1 MTFKVVFK
9 VAELL
14 RHARLWIL
22 DDLKNLTFD
31 DLEKIFKV
39 AEKKFFGFVGF
50 LEIFE
55 NLTLG

>member
-9 VAELL
+9 VAELVRNVPL
-14 RHARLWIL
+14 SIL
-22 DDLKNLTFD
+22 DDLKNLTLD

-39 AEKKFFGFVGF
+39 AEKKFFGFFGF

>member
-1 MTFKVVFK
+1 MTFNIVFK
-9 VAELL
+9 VAELV
-14 RHARLWIL
+14 RHAPLCFL
-22 DDLKNLTFD
+22 DDFKNLTLD

-39 AEKKFFGFVGF
+39 AEKKFFGFFGF

>member
-9 VAELL
+9 VAELV
-14 RHARLWIL
+14 RHARLSIL
-22 DDLKNLTFD
+22 DDFKNLTLD

-39 AEKKFFGFVGF
+39 AEKKFFGFFGF
-50 LEIFE
+50 LKFFE

>member
-9 VAELL
+9 VAELV
-14 RHARLWIL
+14 RNVRLSIL
-22 DDLKNLTFD
+22 DDLKNLTLD

-39 AEKKFFGFVGF
+39 AEKKFFGFFGF
-50 LEIFE
+50 LKIFE